1 MAFSRFGNVRF
12 GHPLEK
18 PEFSTFSW
26 ISMVF
31 TTGIDA
37 SIMIMSLFE
46 PIHYLEAPPFGIE
59 PFSEQAYDYAHMY
72 GQFHWGP
79 SAWIMYV
86 PATIVIAYV
95 LFIKKGDTTRISVC
109 VDEAFKSDR
118 VRRIL
123 KPLVDFFVAFGIIGG
138 IGASIGLEIP
148 VISEIT
154 CSFLGIPNSLLMQL
168 AMLGILL
175 VLFGV
180 TVLRGLDKG
189 IQRLSTLNVYLVLA
203 FIIFVFLVGPT
214 RYLVD
219 AETNSIGLL
228 FSNFV
233 RMSTYTDPHLR
244 SGFPQRWTTFYW
256 GWWLAY
262 MPVLGLFVAR
272 ISRGRTVRQVIL
284 GQVLWGSMGCM
295 TFFAILGGYSLHL
308 QKSGILDVAGLL
320 NSAGQEAAIS
330 AIIQTLP
337 MSRFMLLIYSI
348 CCFVFLATTVSSTA
362 YTLSSMTSKHLTGYD
377 QPTTLNRLV
386 WALVF
391 IAFSAGIII
400 VGGFATVQVVCVIAG
415 FPLIFIVFVLMRAIR
430 NLQKEAAREAVI
442 PPPEGS

>member
-1 MAFSRFGNVRF
+1 MDQHG
-12 GHPLEK
+12 L
-18 PEFSTFSW
+18 
-26 ISMVF
+26 
-31 TTGIDA
+31 
-37 SIMIMSLFE
+37 
-46 PIHYLEAPPFGIE
+46 Y
-59 PFSEQAYDYAHMY
+59 
-72 GQFHWGP
+72 
-79 SAWIMYV
+79 
-86 PATIVIAYV
+86 
-95 LFIKKGDTTRISVC
+95 KKNGDTTRISVC

-118 VRRIL
+118 ARRIL

-203 FIIFVFLVGPT
+203 FLVFVFLVGPT

-219 AETNSIGLL
+219 AEASSIGLL
-228 FSNFV
+228 FSNFAC
-233 RMSTYTDPHLR
+233 MSTYSGPNLR
-244 SGFPQRWTTFYW
+244 SRFPQRWTTFYW

-262 MPVLGLFVAR
+262 IPVLRLFVAR
-272 ISRGRTVRQVIL
+272 ISRGHTVRQVIL
-284 GQVLWGSMGCM
+284 GQALWGSMG
-295 TFFAILGGYSLHL
+295 
-308 QKSGILDVAGLL
+308 
-320 NSAGQEAAIS
+320 
-330 AIIQTLP
+330 
-337 MSRFMLLIYSI
+337 
-348 CCFVFLATTVSSTA
+348 CFVFLATTVNSSA
-362 YTLSSMTSKHLTGYD
+362 YTLSSMISKHLTGYD
-377 QPTTLNRLV
+377 QPMTLNRLV

-400 VGGFATVQVVCVIAG
+400 GGGFATVQVVCVIAG
-415 FPLIFIVFVLMRAIR
+415 FPLIFIVFVLMWAIR